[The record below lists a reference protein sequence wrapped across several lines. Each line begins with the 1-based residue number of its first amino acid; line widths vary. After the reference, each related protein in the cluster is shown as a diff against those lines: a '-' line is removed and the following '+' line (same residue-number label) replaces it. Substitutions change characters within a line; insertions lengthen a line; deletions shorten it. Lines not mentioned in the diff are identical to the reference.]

1 MDISDQTVQK
11 IERFAENGRA
21 AEHESAQEP
30 LSDTALHAYTRRLDA
45 TLKALQEQFK
55 RQEEDLNK
63 LRELNSIELPEP
75 GTDIWARVSQARR
88 AKKAYDSVLKSDHEL
103 PATDSVLPSLL
114 ALEETAQLIKDNK
127 TSVKLTA
134 EQLSS
139 DRERLRVE
147 DANLRD
153 SQTIASG
160 LRERIQFIRN
170 VHSRKSDQT
179 PSQLAREH
187 IAQQKGQNKDLDRT
201 SARLKVD
208 LDKFI
213 DDTLAPMLA
222 AEDLGGPTVGDELDV
237 SDATLKAGYTAH
249 GKPKKQK
256 QPVEEEDGSQ
266 KRIDQ
271 FMQRSGDE
279 TSRNKRE
286 SAAKEIHQL
295 LDDLLDANASY
306 VNLKRDSASSRFL
319 VRAKVAQF
327 HPRDA
332 RRLRLIDFGRSL
344 GN

>member
-1 MDISDQTVQK
+1 MEISDQTVQK
-11 IERFAENGRA
+11 IERFAVNGQV
-21 AEHESAQEP
+21 AEREFAREP
-30 LSDTALHAYTRRLDA
+30 LSDTSLHAYTRRLDT
-45 TLKALQEQFK
+45 TLKALQEQVK
-55 RQEEDLNK
+55 RQENDLNK
-63 LRELNSIELPEP
+63 LRELNSTELPEP
-75 GTDIWARVSQARR
+75 GTDTWARISQARR
-88 AKKAYDSVLKSDHEL
+88 AKKAYESVLKSDHEL

-114 ALEETAQLIKDNK
+114 ALEETARLIKDNK
-127 TSVKLTA
+127 TSVKMTA
-134 EQLSS
+134 EQLST
-139 DRERLRVE
+139 DRDRLRVE

-153 SQTIASG
+153 SQAIASG
-160 LRERIQFIRN
+160 LRERIQIIRN
-170 VHSRKSDQT
+170 AHARKSDQT
-179 PSQLAREH
+179 PSQVAREQVV
-187 IAQQKGQNKDLDRT
+187 QQKSQNKELDRT

-222 AEDLGGPTVGDELDV
+222 AEDLGGPTVGDELEV

-256 QPVEEEDGSQ
+256 QPVEEDGSQ

-271 FMQRSGDE
+271 FLQRNGDE

-286 SAAKEIHQL
+286 AAAKEIHQL
-295 LDDLLDANASY
+295 LDDLLEANASY
-306 VNLKRDSASSRFL
+306 INLKRDSASSRFL